1 MNRPQGQ
8 ARLLL
13 KFLQDYNIRSTD
25 SDYEQ
30 KNIFMQ
36 TNFSGIMNIWS
47 ITTDDLFKYLVNGD
61 KKAKKQSDDEDVE
74 DEDVDTNEEENDD
87 DDDNDGNL
95 EEDSDTFV
103 DQAE

>member
-1 MNRPQGQ
+1 MFFMNRPQGQ

-47 ITTDDLFKYLVNGD
+47 ITTDDLFKYLIKGD
-61 KKAKKQSDDEDVE
+61 KKAKSDNDDEVDDTDD
-74 DEDVDTNEEENDD
+74 DENNDD
-87 DDDNDGNL
+87 DKNI
-95 EEDSDTFV
+95 SDTV
-103 DQAE
+103 IEENEEL

>member
-47 ITTDDLFKYLVNGD
+47 ITTDDLFKYLIKGD
-61 KKAKKQSDDEDVE
+61 KKAKSDNDDEDDDTDVDENSDDDE
-74 DEDVDTNEEENDD
+74 DE
-87 DDDNDGNL
+87 NL
-95 EEDSDTFV
+95 EEAPDTFV
-103 DQAE
+103 DKAE